1 MIFNTIYITL
11 TEVYI
16 KMYVYNSNPI
26 LVEVCKG
33 PRRDGDT
40 LLKGSRFP
48 SLGSLLSISR
58 KVQEDF

>member
-1 MIFNTIYITL
+1 
-11 TEVYI
+11 
-16 KMYVYNSNPI
+16 MYVYNSNPI